1 MCSSDLFMFQ
11 NFTIKQKIVIP
22 LSLIIGLFT
31 VSSVLNV
38 MTTSKQSELSD
49 TLNEQIVP
57 NLFTIEDAY
66 RDLYQATSAVQGI
79 ALAETQADIDHHIHE
94 YKDNAYKALPR
105 MEKVI
110 ELSRAGVMPASHGAD
125 VQKLVSL
132 GQKWLQ
138 SYEVMLSKP
147 QSQWLSYYNEHK
159 NTFEEQFVDVRAQL
173 NVVKSAIEDKQ
184 GELKSDIS
192 AATARAESILEMG
205 IIVVILAALGM
216 VFLLLRTVLKP
227 LNDIKDAMAQIASG
241 DGDLSQRI
249 QINTQDEIG
258 QLAKAFN
265 EFVSKIQAT
274 VSQVI
279 DSSNTLRQ
287 EMANLSSLTET
298 IADSTVSQQRD
309 SEAVAAAV
317 HEMQVTSRNVS
328 ESANEAAV
336 ASQTANDELSNTNV
350 ILEQTVGSIRDLAG
364 EIESAS
370 HVINTLDND
379 VSDIASVLDVIRG
392 IAEQTNLLALNAAI
406 EAARAG
412 EQGRGFAVVADE
424 VRSLASRTQQST
436 GEIQAMIEKLQSG
449 AGQAVEVMRG
459 SQNSSEETIQS
470 AGRASESLAE
480 ILNAISRMNEMNT
493 HIATAASQQSTVSD
507 EVNTNVQG
515 IADSSTSIVD
525 IVTQAQQSLAMLSQ
539 QTKRLDQQVSQFRV

>member
-1 MCSSDLFMFQ
+1 MFQ

-125 VQKLVSL
+125 VQKLVTL

-173 NVVKSAIEDKQ
+173 NVVKNAIEDKQ

-287 EMANLSSLTET
+287 EMANLSSLTAT

-539 QTKRLDQQVSQFRV
+539 QTQRLDQQVSQFRV

>member
-1 MCSSDLFMFQ
+1 MFQ

-125 VQKLVSL
+125 VQKLVTL

-287 EMANLSSLTET
+287 EMANLSSLTAT

-370 HVINTLDND
+370 HAINTLDND

-539 QTKRLDQQVSQFRV
+539 QTQRLDQQVSQFRV

>member
-1 MCSSDLFMFQ
+1 MFQ

-125 VQKLVSL
+125 VQKLVTL

-287 EMANLSSLTET
+287 EMANLSSLTAT

-515 IADSSTSIVD
+515 IADSCTSIVD

-539 QTKRLDQQVSQFRV
+539 QTQRLDQQVSQFRV

>member
-1 MCSSDLFMFQ
+1 MFQ

-539 QTKRLDQQVSQFRV
+539 QTQRLDQQVSQFRV

>member
-1 MCSSDLFMFQ
+1 MFQ

-66 RDLYQATSAVQGI
+66 RDLYQATSSVQGI

-459 SQNSSEETIQS
+459 SQNSSEETIKS

-539 QTKRLDQQVSQFRV
+539 QTQRLDQQVSQFRV

>member
-1 MCSSDLFMFQ
+1 MFQ
-11 NFTIKQKIVIP
+11 DFTIKQKIVIP

-125 VQKLVSL
+125 VQKLVTL

-287 EMANLSSLTET
+287 EMANLSSLTAT

-539 QTKRLDQQVSQFRV
+539 QTQRLDQQVSQFRV

>member
-1 MCSSDLFMFQ
+1 M
-11 NFTIKQKIVIP
+11 KQKIVIP

-125 VQKLVSL
+125 VQKLVTL

-287 EMANLSSLTET
+287 EMANLSSLTAT

-539 QTKRLDQQVSQFRV
+539 QTQRLDQQVSQFRV

>member
-1 MCSSDLFMFQ
+1 MFQ

-265 EFVSKIQAT
+265 EFISKIQAT

-287 EMANLSSLTET
+287 EMANLSSLTAT

-539 QTKRLDQQVSQFRV
+539 QTQRLDQQVSQFRV

>member
-1 MCSSDLFMFQ
+1 MFQ

-125 VQKLVSL
+125 VQKLVTL

-227 LNDIKDAMAQIASG
+227 LNDIKNAMAQIASG

-539 QTKRLDQQVSQFRV
+539 QTQRLDQQVSQFRV

>member
-1 MCSSDLFMFQ
+1 MFQ

-125 VQKLVSL
+125 VQKLVTL

-287 EMANLSSLTET
+287 EMANLSSLTAT

-525 IVTQAQQSLAMLSQ
+525 IVTQAQQSLAMLSL
-539 QTKRLDQQVSQFRV
+539 QTQRLDQQVSQFRV

>member
-1 MCSSDLFMFQ
+1 

>member
-1 MCSSDLFMFQ
+1 MFQ

-125 VQKLVSL
+125 VQKLVTL

-279 DSSNTLRQ
+279 NSSNTLRQ

-539 QTKRLDQQVSQFRV
+539 QTQRLDQQVSQFRV

>member
-1 MCSSDLFMFQ
+1 MFQ

-66 RDLYQATSAVQGI
+66 RDLYQATSAIQGI

-94 YKDNAYKALPR
+94 YKDNTYKALPR

-125 VQKLVSL
+125 VQKLVTL

-216 VFLLLRTVLKP
+216 VLLLLRTVLKP

-287 EMANLSSLTET
+287 EMANLSSLTAT

-370 HVINTLDND
+370 YVINTLDND

-539 QTKRLDQQVSQFRV
+539 QTQRLDQQVSQFRV

>member
-1 MCSSDLFMFQ
+1 
-11 NFTIKQKIVIP
+11 
-22 LSLIIGLFT
+22 
-31 VSSVLNV
+31 
-38 MTTSKQSELSD
+38 
-49 TLNEQIVP
+49 
-57 NLFTIEDAY
+57 
-66 RDLYQATSAVQGI
+66 
-79 ALAETQADIDHHIHE
+79 
-94 YKDNAYKALPR
+94 
-105 MEKVI
+105 
-110 ELSRAGVMPASHGAD
+110 
-125 VQKLVSL
+125 
-132 GQKWLQ
+132 
-138 SYEVMLSKP
+138 
-147 QSQWLSYYNEHK
+147 
-159 NTFEEQFVDVRAQL
+159 
-173 NVVKSAIEDKQ
+173 
-184 GELKSDIS
+184 
-192 AATARAESILEMG
+192 MG

-287 EMANLSSLTET
+287 EMANLSSLTAT

-539 QTKRLDQQVSQFRV
+539 QTQRLDQQVSQFRV

>member
-1 MCSSDLFMFQ
+1 MFQ

-125 VQKLVSL
+125 VQKLVTL

-470 AGRASESLAE
+470 ARRASESLAE

-539 QTKRLDQQVSQFRV
+539 QTQRLDQQVSQFRV

>member
-1 MCSSDLFMFQ
+1 MFQ

-125 VQKLVSL
+125 VQKLVTL

-287 EMANLSSLTET
+287 EMVNLSSLTAT

-539 QTKRLDQQVSQFRV
+539 QTQRLDQQVSQFRV

>member
-1 MCSSDLFMFQ
+1 MFQ

-227 LNDIKDAMAQIASG
+227 LNDIKDAMVQIASG

-287 EMANLSSLTET
+287 EMANLSSLTAT

-507 EVNTNVQG
+507 EVNSNVQG

-539 QTKRLDQQVSQFRV
+539 QTQRLISKSASSEFKL

>member
-1 MCSSDLFMFQ
+1 MFQ

-105 MEKVI
+105 MEKVV

-539 QTKRLDQQVSQFRV
+539 QTQRLDQQVSQFRV

>member
-1 MCSSDLFMFQ
+1 MFQ

-79 ALAETQADIDHHIHE
+79 ALAETQADIDHHINE

-125 VQKLVSL
+125 VQKLVTL

-539 QTKRLDQQVSQFRV
+539 QTQRLDQQVSQFRV

>member
-1 MCSSDLFMFQ
+1 

-138 SYEVMLSKP
+138 SYEMMLSKP

-525 IVTQAQQSLAMLSQ
+525 IVTQAQQSLAMLSL
-539 QTKRLDQQVSQFRV
+539 QTQRLDQQVSQFRV

>member
-1 MCSSDLFMFQ
+1 MFQ

-287 EMANLSSLTET
+287 EMANLSSLTAT

-449 AGQAVEVMRG
+449 AGQAVEVMLG

-539 QTKRLDQQVSQFRV
+539 QTQRLDQQVSQFRV

>member
-1 MCSSDLFMFQ
+1 MFQ

-125 VQKLVSL
+125 VQKLVTL

-470 AGRASESLAE
+470 AGRASKSLAE

-539 QTKRLDQQVSQFRV
+539 QTQRLDQQVSQFRV

>member
-1 MCSSDLFMFQ
+1 MFQ

-110 ELSRAGVMPASHGAD
+110 ELSRAGVMPASHGTD
-125 VQKLVSL
+125 VQKLVTL

-539 QTKRLDQQVSQFRV
+539 QTQRLDQQVSQFRV

>member
-1 MCSSDLFMFQ
+1 MFQ

-249 QINTQDEIG
+249 QTNTQDEIG

-287 EMANLSSLTET
+287 EMANLSSLTAT

-525 IVTQAQQSLAMLSQ
+525 IVTQAQQSLAMLLQ
-539 QTKRLDQQVSQFRV
+539 QTQRLDQQVSQFRV

>member
-1 MCSSDLFMFQ
+1 MFQ

-258 QLAKAFN
+258 QLTKAFN

-287 EMANLSSLTET
+287 EMANLSSLTAT

-470 AGRASESLAE
+470 AGRASESLVE

-539 QTKRLDQQVSQFRV
+539 QTQRLDQQISQFRV

>member
-1 MCSSDLFMFQ
+1 MFQ

-125 VQKLVSL
+125 VQKLVTL

-287 EMANLSSLTET
+287 EMANLSSLTAT

-309 SEAVAAAV
+309 SEAVTAAV

-539 QTKRLDQQVSQFRV
+539 QTQILDQQVSQFRV

>member
-1 MCSSDLFMFQ
+1 MFQ

-125 VQKLVSL
+125 VQKLVTL

-241 DGDLSQRI
+241 EGDLSQRI

-539 QTKRLDQQVSQFRV
+539 QTQRLDQQVSQFRV

>member
-1 MCSSDLFMFQ
+1 MFQ

-79 ALAETQADIDHHIHE
+79 ALAETQADIDHHINE

-125 VQKLVSL
+125 VQKLVTL

-287 EMANLSSLTET
+287 EMANLSSLTAT

-539 QTKRLDQQVSQFRV
+539 QTQRLDQQVSQFRV

>member
-1 MCSSDLFMFQ
+1 MFQ

-125 VQKLVSL
+125 VQKLVTL

-480 ILNAISRMNEMNT
+480 ILNAISRMNDMNT

-539 QTKRLDQQVSQFRV
+539 QTQRLDQQVSQFRV

>member
-1 MCSSDLFMFQ
+1 MFQ

-110 ELSRAGVMPASHGAD
+110 ELSRTGVMPASHGAD

-539 QTKRLDQQVSQFRV
+539 QTQRLDQQVSQFRV